1 MITNGQPITNSRMS
15 TIPTDTVVT
24 YERDNPIL
32 KELLQQASIAVFQA
46 DFSGDCFFVNT
57 AWEQF
62 TGLSA
67 AESQGLGWLRLIG
80 EGELAA
86 FLDIIRQR
94 SQGNAAIQHDLS
106 LHRPGSLGIC
116 HVRLHIQPVQ
126 DADGL
131 PSYVIGSIYD
141 MTADVHTRQQLI
153 RQNRLLEMLCKVHED
168 FNQHKGTDRVF
179 VDFLTKILT
188 LTDSEYG
195 FIGEVKIH
203 GNGRPFLHTHALIN
217 RSWSDD
223 ATQQYQQQHQHF
235 ILSGV
240 DSLFG
245 YVLRKDKPVI
255 NNHPSQRRRR
265 HIPPGQPPIRCFL
278 GLPVRYNQQLV
289 GMVGIANRAGGYD
302 QDLADFL
309 APLLTTYGSL
319 IAAYRLE
326 QQRTQM
332 EQQHE
337 QLAMH
342 MEALVSSLDDIVFE
356 LDEKKVFT
364 GVWCRNEE
372 VLFFPKKEILGK
384 SVSSLLPKMGPA
396 FNELLDKVLDTGVA
410 QEIEYPDMRHPE
422 RWYRLKASLIHGET
436 SRRLA
441 ILIKD
446 ISFRKLNEQ
455 QLLHTKAEL
464 ERSNQLLQVS
474 QDIGRIGGW
483 EFNVKTREMYW
494 TRQVYELRE
503 VPLDYAVSLDACFEF
518 YHPDD
523 RSMLLETL
531 HTTLQELKPFD
542 LEVRHI
548 SSLGKQSWVR
558 TIGEPVL
565 HEEELTHIRGII
577 MDITDQK
584 IAQLE
589 LLHAK
594 ETAEKAASSRSE
606 FLSTMSHEIRTPLNG
621 IIGIANL
628 LEEDTEHAGLV
639 HSLQFAAGHL
649 LSLINDILDFSK
661 IEAGKI
667 ELEHHPFRL
676 KDLLKDIESNY
687 LTLAKAKQI
696 RLYTSLDPELPE
708 VIIGDPVRLNQIMSN
723 LINNAIKFTKK
734 GGVFID
740 VHLQDLLH
748 QEAAIN
754 FRVQDTGDGI
764 DKEMQEKIFESFVQV
779 HGKRNRRHDGTGLGL
794 AITKK
799 LVALHNSTIE
809 VESEPGKGSVFS
821 FTIRF
826 PLPEPTLSN
835 QAPART
841 DTPEQRLR
849 GQRILIVE
857 DNQINTMVLVQQLQR
872 TGAHTA
878 TAANG
883 REAIV
888 LMEQQPFDGVILDL
902 HMPEM
907 DGYATIPYIKSLQPQ
922 AFIVVLTADVMPEVK
937 ERLQLLEVTALI
949 HKPYNANVL
958 YETLYRL
965 VN

>member
-1 MITNGQPITNSRMS
+1 MIKNGQPITKSRMS
-15 TIPTDTVVT
+15 IIPTDTVVP
-24 YERDNPIL
+24 YEKNNPIL
-32 KELLQQASIAVFQA
+32 KVLLQQASIAVFQTEL
-46 DFSGDCFFVNT
+46 SGDCFFVNS

-62 TGLSA
+62 TGLTA
-67 AESQGLGWLRLIG
+67 ADSLEQGWLQL
-80 EGELAA
+80 LPANQVTT
-86 FLDIIRQR
+86 FLEVIRR
-94 SQGNAAIQHDLS
+94 CAQGNAAIQHDLS
-106 LHRPGSLGIC
+106 LHRPAPLGIC
-116 HVRLHIQPVQ
+116 HVRLHIQPVK
-126 DADGL
+126 DADNI

-141 MTADVHTRQQLI
+141 MTDDVHTRQQLI
-153 RQNRLLEMLCKVHED
+153 RQNRLLEVLCKVHED
-168 FNQHKGTDRVF
+168 FNLYKGTDRVF
-179 VDFLTKILT
+179 LDFLTKILA

-203 GNGRPFLHTHALIN
+203 DNGRPFLHTHALIN
-217 RSWSDD
+217 RSWND
-223 ATQQYQQQHQHF
+223 ATMQQYQQEHHRF
-235 ILSGV
+235 ILSSV

-265 HIPPGQPPIRCFL
+265 HIPPGQPPIKCFL

-289 GMVGIANRAGGYD
+289 GMVGIANRPGGYD

-319 IAAYRLE
+319 ITAYRLE
-326 QQRTQM
+326 QQRTRM
-332 EQQHE
+332 EQQQE

-356 LDEKKVFT
+356 LDEQKVFT

-372 VLFFPKKEILGK
+372 VLFFPKKDILGK
-384 SVSSLLPKMGPA
+384 SVLSLLPKMGPT
-396 FNELLDKVLDTGVA
+396 FNELLDKVLDSGVA
-410 QEIEYPDMRHPE
+410 QEIEYPDMRQPD

-441 ILIKD
+441 VLIKD

-455 QLLHTKAEL
+455 QLLNTKAEL

-474 QDIGRIGGW
+474 QNIGKIGGW
-483 EFNVKTREMYW
+483 EYNVKSGEMYW

-503 VPLDYAVSLDACFEF
+503 VPLDYRVSLDACFEF

-523 RSMLLETL
+523 RPRLLAALER
-531 HTTLQELKPFD
+531 TLQERCSFD

-548 SSLGKQSWVR
+548 SFQGKQSWVR

-565 HEEELTHIRGII
+565 HEEELTHIRGIV

-594 ETAEKAASSRSE
+594 EAAEKAASSRSE

-667 ELEHHPFRL
+667 ELEHHPFQL
-676 KDLLKDIESNY
+676 KDLVKDIESNY

-696 RLYTSLDPELPE
+696 RLYTSLDPDLPE

-740 VHLQDLLH
+740 VHLQELLH

-809 VESEPGKGSVFS
+809 VESEPGKGSAFS

-826 PLPEPTLSN
+826 PLPEPTLSS
-835 QAPART
+835 QAPTRS
-841 DTPEQRLR
+841 DTPEERLR
-849 GQRILIVE
+849 GQCILIVE
-857 DNQINTMVLVQQLQR
+857 DNQINAMVLVQQLQR
-872 TGAHTA
+872 TGAHTM

-883 REAIV
+883 REAVV
-888 LMEQQPFDGVILDL
+888 LMEQQPFDGIILDL

-937 ERLQLLEVTALI
+937 ERLQVLEVTELI

-965 VN
+965 ID